1 MPDNAVAYYQKA
13 LEITPNYVAAHYNL
27 GNALLQKGQLDE
39 AIDQILERQS
49 LLDLSRI
56 NV

>member
-1 MPDNAVAYYQKA
+1 MPDDAVAYYQKA

-39 AIDQILERQS
+39 AIDQFWSANLCSIYLA
-49 LLDLSRI
+49 
-56 NV
+56 